1 MPDLAAYSRRRTLS
15 SPSSSPSLTGTVVY
29 GSVDGNEPPSPLIL
43 PTSSVL
49 AKSPLRDKTSEVKE
63 PSLVSTF
70 FLSVLFLCAGVADVT
85 INRYLLFVK
94 YFYLQITEL

>member
-29 GSVDGNEPPSPLIL
+29 GSVNGNEPPSPLIL

-49 AKSPLRDKTSEVKE
+49 AKSREDKISDVKE

-70 FLSVLFLCAGVADVT
+70 FLSVLFLCAV
-85 INRYLLFVK
+85 
-94 YFYLQITEL
+94 